1 MIGEQ
6 IITDLHRLV
15 NLSDSLRQH
24 GRLFR
29 DIDQL
34 VHLEIEVHDHRKC
47 FNSNGSTTKKRKKY
61 FQRQRHANNNEAI
74 PSVLKKILRVLTLKA
89 FCLNFQFK

>member
-6 IITDLHRLV
+6 ITTDLHRLV
-15 NLSDSLRQH
+15 NLSDSLRH
-24 GRLFR
+24 CRLFR

-61 FQRQRHANNNEAI
+61 FQRQRHANNKAI
-74 PSVLKKILRVLTLKA
+74 PSVLKKILRVLTLKYIVL
-89 FCLNFQFK
+89 FELSI